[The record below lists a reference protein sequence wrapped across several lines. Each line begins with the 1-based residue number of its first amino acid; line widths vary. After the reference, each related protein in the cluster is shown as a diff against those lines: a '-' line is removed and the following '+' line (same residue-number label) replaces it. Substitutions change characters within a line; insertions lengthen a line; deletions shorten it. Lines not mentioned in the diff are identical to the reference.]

1 MKTVT
6 RSNKKKIYVDL
17 GRNLDYDSDFC
28 DSIPIEYSEDEIEEE
43 ESGYESDRVIKQK
56 KSKKKN

>member
-28 DSIPIEYSEDEIEEE
+28 DMHSIEYSEDEMEEE
-43 ESGYESDRVIKQK
+43 DSGYESDKVVKNK
-56 KSKKKN
+56 KSKK